1 MTLNDIALS
10 SEVCIALEESQIPVR
25 DQGRGACEIL
35 GLDLLYVANAGKLV
49 GAGQLSER
57 I

>member
-1 MTLNDIALS
+1 MTLNEIALS
-10 SEVCIALEESQIPVR
+10 SEVCIALEESQIPGR
-25 DQGRGACEIL
+25 DEVLGACEML
-35 GLDLLYVANAGKLV
+35 GLDSLYVANEGKLV